1 MLSPLRLVGVAVAV
15 AALAGGSAASAV
27 AAEDPATFGQQV
39 AMCAQTSLGQR
50 TNPPTITCNHDGMTM
65 TFANFGEMVLHMK
78 AHHG

>member
-1 MLSPLRLVGVAVAV
+1 MLSPLRLFAAAIAI

-39 AMCAQTSLGQR
+39 ATCAQTSLGQR
-50 TNPPTITCNHDGMTM
+50 TSPPSLTCSHDGMAM